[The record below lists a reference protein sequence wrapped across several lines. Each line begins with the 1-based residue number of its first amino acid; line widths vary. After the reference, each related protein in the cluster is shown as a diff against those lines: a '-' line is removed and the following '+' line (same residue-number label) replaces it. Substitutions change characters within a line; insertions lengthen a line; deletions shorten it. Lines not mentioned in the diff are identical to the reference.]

1 MNYTKEQFETLSQW
15 EENFRTARDGNWA
28 RNPGRSALAVINDA
42 LNAATGVKHRLN
54 AWCQQCIL
62 NTLQKAGKLYFED
75 KAEMEAAAKAAVPE
89 CPVPEPE
96 FDPAPPTPVAKQA
109 KPETASPKPK
119 KTATTAKKTAE
130 KKTSTSKAKAAKTE
144 K

>member
-1 MNYTKEQFETLSQW
+1 MNYTEEQFQVLSQW

-28 RNPGRSALAVINDA
+28 RNPGRSALAVINEA
-42 LNAATGVKHRLN
+42 LNSATGVKHRLN

-62 NTLQKAGKLYFED
+62 NLLQKAGKLYFED
-75 KAEMEAAAKAAVPE
+75 KAEMEAAKVPE

-96 FDPAPPTPVAKQA
+96 LDPAPPTPA
-109 KPETASPKPK
+109 KPK

-130 KKTSTSKAKAAKTE
+130 KKTSASKSKAAKTE

>member
-28 RNPGRSALAVINDA
+28 RNPGRSALAVINEA
-42 LNAATGVKHRLN
+42 LNSATGVKHRLN

-62 NTLQKAGKLYFED
+62 NLLQKAGKLYFED

-96 FDPAPPTPVAKQA
+96 FDPAPPTPA
-109 KPETASPKPK
+109 KPK
-119 KTATTAKKTAE
+119 KMSTTAKKTAE
-130 KKTSTSKAKAAKTE
+130 KKTSASKSKAAKTE

>member
-1 MNYTKEQFETLSQW
+1 MNYTKEQFNTLSQW

-42 LNAATGVKHRLN
+42 LNSATGVKHRLN

-89 CPVPEPE
+89 CPIPEPE
-96 FDPAPPTPVAKQA
+96 FDPAPPTPA
-109 KPETASPKPK
+109 PK
-119 KTATTAKKTAE
+119 KKAATTAKKTAE